1 VGCRF
6 ESCWDRHS
14 DWGPLPIWFAG
25 FASKPI
31 PAAEMSYAAPGGN
44 SKSASS
50 RLSGPGP
57 YFSFSLGSLI
67 GTCREV
73 LTILGLPSGY
83 VRLKTVS
90 RSRMNFSAS
99 MCVAS
104 LMVAFLVPSLVPSR
118 LEALNSI
125 TYPRAARSARPDRH
139 RSAQRQGEAD
149 RQRSRA

>member
-1 VGCRF
+1 
-6 ESCWDRHS
+6 
-14 DWGPLPIWFAG
+14 
-25 FASKPI
+25 
-31 PAAEMSYAAPGGN
+31 MSYAAPGGN

-104 LMVAFLVPSLVPSR
+104 LMVAFLVPFGSVAAGGFEFNHLSESR
-118 LEALNSI
+118 PLSAAGSSPFGAA
-125 TYPRAARSARPDRH
+125 PRRG
-139 RSAQRQGEAD
+139 RQTTEPGLIGVTAGAYSEHEKV
-149 RQRSRA
+149 